1 MHKHLAHDEQSII
14 ALCTPHGAGAL
25 ALIRL
30 TGTDAVVIADRIA
43 KLASNKKSSGA
54 NSPSASSLS
63 ESSSEKLNQKSGT
76 SLIDM
81 PTHTIHYGTVIDANG
96 SAIDQVLFLL
106 MRGPK
111 TFTGHDTVE
120 ITCHNN
126 PHIIETIINLAI
138 IAGARHAQ
146 PGEFTRR
153 AVLNN
158 KIDIVQA
165 EAINELIAA
174 QTFAATKQALSQV
187 SGSLSAQ
194 LGEVERRL
202 LKSLMFCEAT
212 FEFLDEENVSFNDS
226 IQTEINQAL
235 TLLSRLEK
243 SFDAQEI
250 LRQGVRVALVGS
262 VNAGKSS
269 LFNALLGR
277 ERAIVTPIAGT
288 TRDVIESTITRDG
301 FQMTLVDTAGL
312 RTTNDTIE
320 QEGIRRSHQEA
331 ALADIVL
338 LVRDGSHAL
347 TEQETILYK
356 KLEEKY
362 AAKCI
367 SVTTKADLLSNST
380 DNKASFSPNDAP
392 AQTITNDTSTQT
404 ITLDKPTKISNTRN
418 MSSSESTL
426 MGENTPAQT
435 ITFDK
440 KATITISNTTGL
452 GITELENYI
461 QQKIA
466 ARMSTSEAPFL
477 VTKRQQ
483 TLLAET
489 LQRLNEISALLTN
502 EIVAHELVSHQ
513 LKDTLA
519 LLGECTGKTISEQ
532 GMDAIFKTFC
542 VGK

>member
-30 TGTDAVVIADRIA
+30 TGVDAVTIADRIA
-43 KLASNKKSSGA
+43 KLASNKK
-54 NSPSASSLS
+54 
-63 ESSSEKLNQKSGT
+63 T
-76 SLIDM
+76 SKKNLADL

-96 SAIDQVLFLL
+96 QPIDQVLFLL

-126 PHIIETIINLAI
+126 PHIIETIINLVLA
-138 IAGARHAQ
+138 AGARHAQ

-174 QTFAATKQALSQV
+174 QTLAATKQALSQV

-194 LGEVERRL
+194 LGEVERSL
-202 LKSLMFCEAT
+202 LKSLMLCEAT
-212 FEFLDEENVSFNDS
+212 FEFLDEENVSFDDS
-226 IQTEINQAL
+226 IQTEINKSL

-243 SFDAQEI
+243 SFNAQEI

-269 LFNALLGR
+269 LFNALLGK

-301 FQMTLVDTAGL
+301 FQMTLIDTAGL
-312 RTTNDTIE
+312 RITKDVIE

-338 LVRDGSHAL
+338 LVRDGSHTL
-347 TEQETILYK
+347 TEQETALYK
-356 KLEEKY
+356 ELEEKY
-362 AAKCI
+362 VAKCI
-367 SVTTKADLLSNST
+367 AVATKADLLSPTNT
-380 DNKASFSPNDAP
+380 LNK
-392 AQTITNDTSTQT
+392 Q
-404 ITLDKPTKISNTRN
+404 
-418 MSSSESTL
+418 
-426 MGENTPAQT
+426 
-435 ITFDK
+435 
-440 KATITISNTTGL
+440 ATITMSNTTGL
-452 GITELENYI
+452 GITELEDSI

-466 ARMSTSEAPFL
+466 ARMSMSEAPFL

-483 TLLAET
+483 TLLADT
-489 LQRLNEISALLTN
+489 LQRLHDVNALLRQAP
-502 EIVAHELVSHQ
+502 VAHELVSHN
-513 LKDTLA
+513 LRDTLA

>member
-1 MHKHLAHDEQSII
+1 MLKNLAHDEQSII
-14 ALCTPHGAGAL
+14 ALCTPRGAGAL

-30 TGTDAVVIADRIA
+30 TGTDAVAIADCIA
-43 KLASNKKSSGA
+43 KLPSKK
-54 NSPSASSLS
+54 
-63 ESSSEKLNQKSGT
+63 KLA
-76 SLIDM
+76 DM
-81 PTHTIHYGTVIDANG
+81 PTHTIHYGTVIDANS

-138 IAGARHAQ
+138 TSGARHAQ

-158 KIDIVQA
+158 KIDIIQA

-174 QTFAATKQALSQV
+174 QTLTATKQALSQV

-212 FEFLDEENVSFNDS
+212 FEFLDEENVSFDDS

-250 LRQGVRVALVGS
+250 LRQGVRVALIGS

-312 RTTNDTIE
+312 RTTDDVIE

-338 LVRDGSHAL
+338 LVRDGSQML
-347 TEQETILYK
+347 TDQEATLYK
-356 KLEEKY
+356 DLEDTC

-367 SVTTKADLLSNST
+367 TVATKADLLNKIIINKSSPALSTSSNSCNSET
-380 DNKASFSPNDAP
+380 SFAVNNTHP
-392 AQTITNDTSTQT
+392 QTSTFNKSAP
-404 ITLDKPTKISNTRN
+404 IN
-418 MSSSESTL
+418 
-426 MGENTPAQT
+426 
-435 ITFDK
+435 
-440 KATITISNTTGL
+440 ISNTTGL
-452 GITELENYI
+452 GIVELEDLI
-461 QQKIA
+461 QEKIT
-466 ARMSTSEAPFL
+466 ARMNTSDAPFL

-483 TLLAET
+483 TLLSET
-489 LQRLNEISALLTN
+489 IQRLNDVNALLRQAP
-502 EIVAHELVSHQ
+502 VAHELISHQ
-513 LKDTLA
+513 LRDTLA
-519 LLGECTGKTISEQ
+519 LLGECTGKTISEAS
-532 GMDAIFKTFC
+532 MDAIFKTFC

>member
-1 MHKHLAHDEQSII
+1 MHQHLAHDEQSII

-30 TGTDAVVIADRIA
+30 TGIDAVIIADRIA
-43 KLASNKKSSGA
+43 KLASNKK
-54 NSPSASSLS
+54 NSKKNLVD
-63 ESSSEKLNQKSGT
+63 L
-76 SLIDM
+76 
-81 PTHTIHYGTVIDANG
+81 PTHTIHYGTVIDAKG

-126 PHIIETIINLAI
+126 PHIIETIINLALA
-138 IAGARHAQ
+138 AGARHAQ

-158 KIDIVQA
+158 KIDIIQA

-174 QTFAATKQALSQV
+174 QTLTATKQALSQV

-194 LGEVERRL
+194 LGEVERSL
-202 LKSLMFCEAT
+202 LKSLMLCEAT
-212 FEFLDEENVSFNDS
+212 FEFLDEENVSFDDS
-226 IQTEINQAL
+226 IQTEIDQAL
-235 TLLSRLEK
+235 TILSRLEK
-243 SFDAQEI
+243 SFEVQEI
-250 LRQGVRVALVGS
+250 LRQGVRVALIGS

-277 ERAIVTPIAGT
+277 DRAIVTPIAGT

-301 FQMTLVDTAGL
+301 FQLTLVDTAGL

-338 LVRDGSHAL
+338 LVRDGSQML
-347 TEQETILYK
+347 TEQEATLYK
-356 KLEEKY
+356 DLEENY
-362 AAKCI
+362 AEKCI
-367 SVTTKADLLSNST
+367 TVATKADL
-380 DNKASFSPNDAP
+380 PNL
-392 AQTITNDTSTQT
+392 TKTLNTNT
-404 ITLDKPTKISNTRN
+404 NV
-418 MSSSESTL
+418 
-426 MGENTPAQT
+426 
-435 ITFDK
+435 
-440 KATITISNTTGL
+440 SNTTGL
-452 GITELENYI
+452 GITELEDLI

-483 TLLAET
+483 TLLSET
-489 LQRLNEISALLTN
+489 KQRLDDASALLSNAT
-502 EIVAHELVSHQ
+502 VAHELISHH
-513 LKDTLA
+513 LRDTLA

>member
-1 MHKHLAHDEQSII
+1 MLHHLAHDEQSII
-14 ALCTPHGAGAL
+14 ALCTPHGAGSL

-30 TGTDAVVIADRIA
+30 TGVDAVAIADRIA
-43 KLASNKKSSGA
+43 KLASQKKLT
-54 NSPSASSLS
+54 NL
-63 ESSSEKLNQKSGT
+63 
-76 SLIDM
+76 

-96 SAIDQVLFLL
+96 QPVDQVLFLL

-126 PHIIETIINLAI
+126 PHIIETIISLALTC
-138 IAGARHAQ
+138 GARHAQ

-158 KIDIVQA
+158 KIDIIQA

-174 QTFAATKQALSQV
+174 QTLAATKQALSQV

-202 LKSLMFCEAT
+202 LKSLMLCEAS
-212 FEFLDEENVSFNDS
+212 FEFLDEENVSFDDS

-235 TLLSRLEK
+235 TLLSQLEK

-250 LRQGVRVALVGS
+250 LRKGVRVALVGS

-269 LFNALLGR
+269 LFNTLLGR

-288 TRDVIESTITRDG
+288 TRDVVEGTVTRDG
-301 FQMTLVDTAGL
+301 IQMTLVDTAGL
-312 RTTNDTIE
+312 RTTDDVIE

-338 LVRDGSHAL
+338 LVRDGSRAL
-347 TEQETILYK
+347 TEQETDLYK
-356 KLEEKY
+356 ELATRYATKCMSVATKADKLGLTPSFDTTESE
-362 AAKCI
+362 
-367 SVTTKADLLSNST
+367 TTKAINS
-380 DNKASFSPNDAP
+380 DVHKP
-392 AQTITNDTSTQT
+392 ADQ
-404 ITLDKPTKISNTRN
+404 
-418 MSSSESTL
+418 
-426 MGENTPAQT
+426 
-435 ITFDK
+435 DK
-440 KATITISNTTGL
+440 KNITITISNTTGS
-452 GITELENYI
+452 GIAELEKLI

-466 ARMSTSEAPFL
+466 ARMSSAEAPFL

-483 TLLAET
+483 TLLSET
-489 LQRLNEISALLTN
+489 KQRLSDVNALLAQKP
-502 EIVAHELVSHQ
+502 VAHELVSHQ
-513 LKDTLA
+513 LKNTLA

-542 VGK
+542 IGK